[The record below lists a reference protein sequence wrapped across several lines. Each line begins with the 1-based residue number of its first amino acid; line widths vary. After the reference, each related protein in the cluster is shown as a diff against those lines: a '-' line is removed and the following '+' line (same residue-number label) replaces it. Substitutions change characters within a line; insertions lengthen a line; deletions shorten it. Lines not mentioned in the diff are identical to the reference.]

1 MVDTN
6 SSAAKRVLPF
16 LSLALGALS
25 ATGFAPLDWW
35 PVTLACLGLWL
46 WLVYDARTLR
56 QALFRG
62 WLFGVGQFTIGNV
75 WIQRAFTFQDT
86 MPHWL
91 GYGAVVL
98 LALYLAV
105 YPMLAA
111 GFAWRLASPRSAGDV
126 ETPPGAAF
134 ALVFGAGWIVTE
146 WLRGT
151 LFTGYPWNPL
161 GIIWLP
167 VTGVVHVAAWVG
179 TYALSGLTI
188 AAAGLVLPLAW
199 KRWKPALFAIVPV
212 ASLAVVGLANSPAPT
227 ASTAATPRVRVVQP
241 DLDQE
246 ERPQDDYA
254 EMNLQALLKL
264 NGKPGPAPRLIVWPE
279 GAVRFMLE
287 DGYPPEAYW
296 QGYAVTARRR
306 IAALL
311 GPNDVVLTGGNAI
324 QFDRRGEMVSATNS
338 VFAIDRSAR
347 ILGRYDKAHLVPYGE
362 YLPARPLLSRIGLNR
377 LVPGDTDFIDG
388 PGPRGLTLPA
398 FGTIGMQI
406 CYEIIFSG
414 EVVDPAKRP
423 AMLFN
428 PSNDSWYGPSGPP
441 QFLAQAR
448 LRAIEE
454 GLPIIRSTPTGISA
468 IIAADGRLLATVP
481 SDTSGAIE
489 LPMPGALPPTVFARA
504 GNRMVLVVAAALMSF
519 AIAFRRRRG

>member
-6 SSAAKRVLPF
+6 SSAAKRPAPL

-75 WIQRAFTFQDT
+75 WIQRAFTFQDA

-91 GYGAVVL
+91 GYGAVFL

-111 GFAWRLASPRSAGDV
+111 GFAWRLASPRSAGDIK
-126 ETPPGAAF
+126 TPPGAAF
-134 ALVFGAGWIVTE
+134 ALVAGAGWIVTE

-151 LFTGYPWNPL
+151 MFTGYPWNPL

-167 VTGVVHVAAWVG
+167 VTGVAHLAAWVG

-188 AAAGLVLPLAW
+188 VAAGLILPLLW
-199 KRWKPALFAIVPV
+199 KRWKPALFSIVPV
-212 ASLAVVGLANSPAPT
+212 ALLAVFGLSVPQTPATSGLAA
-227 ASTAATPRVRVVQP
+227 PRVRVVQP

-254 EMNLQALLKL
+254 EMNLQALLRL

-296 QGYAVTARRR
+296 QGFATTARRR

-311 GPNDVVLTGGNAI
+311 GPNDVVLTGGNAL

-388 PGPRGLTLPA
+388 PGPRGLALPA

-489 LPMPGALPPTVFARA
+489 LPMPGALPLTVFARM
-504 GNRMVLVVAAALMSF
+504 GNWMVLVVAAALMSF